1 MKIFHVSYQW
11 CGGWGAYQEYEFI
24 VVAETADKAIGMAVQ
39 FNPNTETSKE
49 WWSATEIPTN
59 TELVYRVSSASSR

>member
-1 MKIFHVSYQW
+1 MKTFHVSYRW
-11 CGGWGAYQEYEFI
+11 FGGWGAYREYEFV

-39 FNPNTETSKE
+39 SYLETETSKE

-59 TELVYRVSSASSR
+59 TELVYQVSSASS